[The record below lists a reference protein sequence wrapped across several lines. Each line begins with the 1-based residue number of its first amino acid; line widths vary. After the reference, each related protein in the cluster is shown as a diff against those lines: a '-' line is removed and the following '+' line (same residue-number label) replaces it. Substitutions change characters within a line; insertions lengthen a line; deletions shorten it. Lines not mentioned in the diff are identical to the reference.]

1 MHQPF
6 PSPPR
11 TTGPSHQRIVSRALR
26 ETTKNKYMQANSPR
40 PLDYPKGWEGVLY
53 FRSRAVLGLPVSTI
67 SYSRYAVSTVPSP
80 ISTANNGRS
89 LIDSDGVKTLRN
101 PVLLLYLYIVIIS
114 PSGLTLSI
122 YLKSYSN

>member
-26 ETTKNKYMQANSPR
+26 ETTKSKYMQANSPR
-40 PLDYPKGWEGVLY
+40 LLDYPKGWEGVLY

-67 SYSRYAVSTVPSP
+67 RTQVADRPRFNSADPPEPTTSLDNFKSIQRTV
-80 ISTANNGRS
+80 RS
-89 LIDSDGVKTLRN
+89 KIADC
-101 PVLLLYLYIVIIS
+101 
-114 PSGLTLSI
+114 
-122 YLKSYSN
+122 